1 MLQTKYSKEL
11 KVRKINKM
19 KKIILIL
26 FICCTLQC
34 RAQYKELT
42 ISENEKELLEFLYK
56 NSNKAKMTPSHYF
69 DELSEWDLSNVTLKQ
84 KMKILF
90 KNDKNLNQKL
100 KELEEARIFIYE
112 DTLEDVKDDYQVYHY
127 VDGPR
132 LEYLVHRGD
141 LEVKEIILKILKD
154 PKISKS
160 DKEDIEVYLKYYKYY
175 ISDPDGYTNVREGK
189 STSSKI
195 IATVDSGLPI
205 RVLDTTGNWWQVM
218 TKDNEIGYI
227 HKSRIKKR

>member
-1 MLQTKYSKEL
+1 
-11 KVRKINKM
+11 M
-19 KKIILIL
+19 KKILLIL
-26 FICCTLQC
+26 LIGCIFQC
-34 RAQYKELT
+34 NAQHKELS
-42 ISENEKELLEFLYK
+42 ISESDKALLEFLYK
-56 NSNKAKMTPSHYF
+56 NSNKAKVTPSYYF
-69 DELSEWDLSNVTLKQ
+69 DELSEWDLSNNTLKQ
-84 KMKILF
+84 KMKMLF

-100 KELEEARIFIYE
+100 KELEEARIFTYQGALTNVQANYE
-112 DTLEDVKDDYQVYHY
+112 QYHY
-127 VDGPR
+127 VDG
-132 LEYLVHRGD
+132 LYFDYLVDRGD

-195 IATVDSGLPI
+195 ITTVDSGLPI

>member
-1 MLQTKYSKEL
+1 
-11 KVRKINKM
+11 M
-19 KKIILIL
+19 KKILLIL
-26 FICCTLQC
+26 FIGCIFQC
-34 RAQYKELT
+34 KAQHKELS
-42 ISENEKELLEFLYK
+42 ISESDKDLLEFLYK
-56 NSNKAKMTPSHYF
+56 NSNKAKVNIDNYF

-100 KELEEARIFIYE
+100 KDR
-112 DTLEDVKDDYQVYHY
+112 YQEYHY
-127 VDGPR
+127 VDGPL
-132 LEYLVHRGD
+132 LEYFVLRGD
-141 LEVKEIILKILKD
+141 LEVKEILLKILKD

-195 IATVDSGLPI
+195 ITTVDSGLPI

-218 TKDNEIGYI
+218 TRDNEIGYI

>member
-1 MLQTKYSKEL
+1 
-11 KVRKINKM
+11 M
-19 KKIILIL
+19 KKILLIL
-26 FICCTLQC
+26 LIGCIFQC
-34 RAQYKELT
+34 KAQYKEPS

-56 NSNKAKMTPSHYF
+56 NSNKAKVTPSHYF
-69 DELSEWDLSNVTLKQ
+69 DELSEWDLSNNTLKQ

-100 KELEEARIFIYE
+100 KELEEARVFIYE
-112 DTLEDVKDDYQVYHY
+112 DTLEDVKDDYQEYHY

-175 ISDPDGYTNVREGK
+175 ISDPDGYTNVREDK

-195 IATVDSGLPI
+195 ITTVDSGLPI

>member
-1 MLQTKYSKEL
+1 
-11 KVRKINKM
+11 M
-19 KKIILIL
+19 KKILLIL

-34 RAQYKELT
+34 KAQYKEPS
-42 ISENEKELLEFLYK
+42 ISESDKALLEFLYK
-56 NSNKAKMTPSHYF
+56 NSNKAKVTPSNYF
-69 DELSEWDLSNVTLKQ
+69 DELSQWDLSNVTLKQ

>member
-1 MLQTKYSKEL
+1 MWGRFATALTNRTFWTAS
-11 KVRKINKM
+11 M
-19 KKIILIL
+19 IIFTIL
-26 FICCTLQC
+26 NL
-34 RAQYKELT
+34 
-42 ISENEKELLEFLYK
+42 LYK

-69 DELSEWDLSNVTLKQ
+69 DELSQWDLSNNTLKQ
-84 KMKILF
+84 KMKMLF

-100 KELEEARIFIYE
+100 KELEEARIFTYQGALTNVQANYE
-112 DTLEDVKDDYQVYHY
+112 QYHY
-127 VDGPR
+127 VDG
-132 LEYLVHRGD
+132 LYFDYLVDRGD

-189 STSSKI
+189 STLSKI
-195 IATVDSGLPI
+195 ITTVDSGLPI

-218 TKDNEIGYI
+218 TRDNEIGYI

>member
-1 MLQTKYSKEL
+1 MISCIFQRKAQHKEL
-11 KVRKINKM
+11 S
-19 KKIILIL
+19 
-26 FICCTLQC
+26 
-34 RAQYKELT
+34 
-42 ISENEKELLEFLYK
+42 ISESDKALLEFLYK
-56 NSNKAKMTPSHYF
+56 NSNKAKVTPSYYF
-69 DELSEWDLSNVTLKQ
+69 DELSLWDLSNNTLKQ

-100 KELEEARIFIYE
+100 KELEEARISLYE
-112 DTLEDVKDDYQVYHY
+112 YALEDVKDEYQEYHY

-132 LEYLVHRGD
+132 FSYLVDKGD
-141 LEVKEIILKILKD
+141 LEVKKIILKILKD
-154 PKISKS
+154 PKRSKS
-160 DKEDIEVYLKYYKYY
+160 DKENIEVYLKYYKYY

>member
-1 MLQTKYSKEL
+1 
-11 KVRKINKM
+11 M
-19 KKIILIL
+19 KKILLIL
-26 FICCTLQC
+26 LISCIFQ
-34 RAQYKELT
+34 RKAQHKELS
-42 ISENEKELLEFLYK
+42 ISESDKALLEFLYK
-56 NSNKAKMTPSHYF
+56 NSNKAKVTPSYYF
-69 DELSEWDLSNVTLKQ
+69 DELSLWDLSNNTLKQ

-100 KELEEARIFIYE
+100 KELEEARISLYE
-112 DTLEDVKDDYQVYHY
+112 YALEDVKDEYQEYHY

-132 LEYLVHRGD
+132 FSYLVDKGD
-141 LEVKEIILKILKD
+141 LEVKKIILKILKD
-154 PKISKS
+154 PKRSKS
-160 DKEDIEVYLKYYKYY
+160 DKENIEVYLKYYKYY

>member
-1 MLQTKYSKEL
+1 
-11 KVRKINKM
+11 M
-19 KKIILIL
+19 KKILLIL

-34 RAQYKELT
+34 KAQHKELS
-42 ISENEKELLEFLYK
+42 ISESDKELLEFLYK
-56 NSNKAKMTPSHYF
+56 NSNKVKVAPHSYF
-69 DELSEWDLSNVTLKQ
+69 DELWNWDSDNATLKQ
-84 KMKILF
+84 KMKMLF

-100 KELEEARIFIYE
+100 KELEEARISLYE
-112 DTLEDVKDDYQVYHY
+112 YALEDVKDEYQEYHY

-132 LEYLVHRGD
+132 FSYLVDKGD
-141 LEVKEIILKILKD
+141 LEVKKIILKILKD

-160 DKEDIEVYLKYYKYY
+160 DKERIEVYLKAYPLYY
-175 ISDPDGYTNVREGK
+175 ISDPDGYTNLREGK

-195 IATVDSGLPI
+195 LGTIKSGEKI
-205 RVLDTTGNWWQVM
+205 EVLDTTGDWWQVM

>member
-1 MLQTKYSKEL
+1 
-11 KVRKINKM
+11 M
-19 KKIILIL
+19 KKILLIL
-26 FICCTLQC
+26 FIGCIFQC
-34 RAQYKELT
+34 KAQHHRDFDT
-42 ISENEKELLEFLYK
+42 EKEFLEFLYK
-56 NSNKAKMTPSHYF
+56 NSNKIKADPDDYF
-69 DELSEWDLSNVTLKQ
+69 DELSEWDLSNNTLKQ
-84 KMKILF
+84 KMKMLF

-100 KELEEARIFIYE
+100 KELEEARIFTYQGALTNVQANYE
-112 DTLEDVKDDYQVYHY
+112 QYHY
-127 VDGPR
+127 VDG
-132 LEYLVHRGD
+132 LYFDYLVDRGD

-195 IATVDSGLPI
+195 ITTVDSGLPI

>member
-1 MLQTKYSKEL
+1 L
-11 KVRKINKM
+11 
-19 KKIILIL
+19 KKILLIL

-34 RAQYKELT
+34 RAQHHRDFDT
-42 ISENEKELLEFLYK
+42 EKEFLEFLYK
-56 NSNKAKMTPSHYF
+56 NSNKIKADPDDYF
-69 DELSEWDLSNVTLKQ
+69 DELSEWDLSNNTLKQ
-84 KMKILF
+84 KMKMLF

-100 KELEEARIFIYE
+100 KELEEARIFTYQGALTNVQANYE
-112 DTLEDVKDDYQVYHY
+112 QYHY
-127 VDGPR
+127 VDG
-132 LEYLVHRGD
+132 LYFDYLVDRGD

-195 IATVDSGLPI
+195 ITTVDSGLPI

>member
-1 MLQTKYSKEL
+1 
-11 KVRKINKM
+11 M
-19 KKIILIL
+19 KKILLIL
-26 FICCTLQC
+26 FIGCIFQC
-34 RAQYKELT
+34 KAQHKELS

-56 NSNKAKMTPSHYF
+56 NSNKAKVNIDNYF
-69 DELSEWDLSNVTLKQ
+69 DELSEWDLNNNVLKQ
-84 KMKILF
+84 KMKSLF
-90 KNDKNLNQKL
+90 KSDKNLNQKL
-100 KELEEARIFIYE
+100 KELEEARIFTYQGALTNVQANYE
-112 DTLEDVKDDYQVYHY
+112 QYHY
-127 VDGPR
+127 VDG
-132 LEYLVHRGD
+132 LYFDYLVDRGD

-154 PKISKS
+154 PKRSKS

-195 IATVDSGLPI
+195 ITTVDSGLPI

>member
-1 MLQTKYSKEL
+1 
-11 KVRKINKM
+11 M
-19 KKIILIL
+19 KKILLIL
-26 FICCTLQC
+26 FIGCIFQC
-34 RAQYKELT
+34 KAQHHRDFDT
-42 ISENEKELLEFLYK
+42 EKEFLEFLYK
-56 NSNKAKMTPSHYF
+56 NSNKIKADPDDYF
-69 DELSEWDLSNVTLKQ
+69 DELSEWDLNNNVLKQ
-84 KMKILF
+84 KMKSLF
-90 KNDKNLNQKL
+90 KSDKNLNQKL
-100 KELEEARIFIYE
+100 KELEEARIFTYQGALTNVQANYE
-112 DTLEDVKDDYQVYHY
+112 QYHY
-127 VDGPR
+127 VDG
-132 LEYLVHRGD
+132 LYFDYLVDRGD

-154 PKISKS
+154 PNISKS

-195 IATVDSGLPI
+195 ITTVDSGLPI

>member
-1 MLQTKYSKEL
+1 
-11 KVRKINKM
+11 M
-19 KKIILIL
+19 KKILLIL
-26 FICCTLQC
+26 LIGCIFQC
-34 RAQYKELT
+34 KAQYKEPS

-56 NSNKAKMTPSHYF
+56 NSNKAKVTPSHYF
-69 DELSEWDLSNVTLKQ
+69 DELSEWDLSNNTLKQ

-100 KELEEARIFIYE
+100 KELEEARVFIYE
-112 DTLEDVKDDYQVYHY
+112 DTLEDVKDDYQEYHY

-160 DKEDIEVYLKYYKYY
+160 DKENIEVYLKYYKYY

-205 RVLDTTGNWWQVM
+205 RVLDTIGNWWQVM

>member
-1 MLQTKYSKEL
+1 
-11 KVRKINKM
+11 M
-19 KKIILIL
+19 KKILLIL

-34 RAQYKELT
+34 KAQYKEPS
-42 ISENEKELLEFLYK
+42 ISESDKALLEFLYK
-56 NSNKAKMTPSHYF
+56 NSNKAKVTPSNYF
-69 DELSEWDLSNVTLKQ
+69 DELSQWDLSNVTLKQ

-227 HKSRIKKR
+227 HKSRIKR

>member
-1 MLQTKYSKEL
+1 
-11 KVRKINKM
+11 M
-19 KKIILIL
+19 KKILLIL
-26 FICCTLQC
+26 LIGCIFQC
-34 RAQYKELT
+34 KAQYKELS
-42 ISENEKELLEFLYK
+42 ISESDKALLEFLYK
-56 NSNKAKMTPSHYF
+56 NSNRVKVAPHSYF
-69 DELSEWDLSNVTLKQ
+69 DELWNWDSDNATLKQ

-100 KELEEARIFIYE
+100 KELEEARISLYE
-112 DTLEDVKDDYQVYHY
+112 YALEDVKDEYQEYHY

-132 LEYLVHRGD
+132 FSYLVDKGD
-141 LEVKEIILKILKD
+141 LEVKKIILKILKD

-160 DKEDIEVYLKYYKYY
+160 DKERIEVYLKAYPLYY
-175 ISDPDGYTNVREGK
+175 ISDPDGYTNVREDK

-195 IATVDSGLPI
+195 LGTVKSGETI
-205 RVLDTTGNWWQVM
+205 EVLNNKGNWWQVM

>member
-1 MLQTKYSKEL
+1 
-11 KVRKINKM
+11 M
-19 KKIILIL
+19 KKILLIL
-26 FICCTLQC
+26 LIGCTLQC
-34 RAQYKELT
+34 IAQYKELS

-56 NSNKAKMTPSHYF
+56 NSNKAKVNIDNYF

-100 KELEEARIFIYE
+100 KELEEARILLYKSNLLLI
-112 DTLEDVKDDYQVYHY
+112 KDRYQEYHY
-127 VDGPR
+127 VDGPL
-132 LEYLVHRGD
+132 LEYFILRGD
-141 LEVKEIILKILKD
+141 LEVKEILLKILKD

-160 DKEDIEVYLKYYKYY
+160 DKERIEVYLKAYPLYY
-175 ISDPDGYTNVREGK
+175 ISDPDGYTNVREDK

-195 IATVDSGLPI
+195 LGTVKSGEKI
-205 RVLDTTGNWWQVM
+205 EVLDTTGNWWQVM

>member
-1 MLQTKYSKEL
+1 M
-11 KVRKINKM
+11 IG
-19 KKIILIL
+19 
-26 FICCTLQC
+26 CTLQC
-34 RAQYKELT
+34 KAQYKELT

-69 DELSEWDLSNVTLKQ
+69 DELSQWDLSNITLKH

-154 PKISKS
+154 PKRSKS

-195 IATVDSGLPI
+195 ITTVDSGLPI
-205 RVLDTTGNWWQVM
+205 RVLEPTGNWWQVM

>member
-1 MLQTKYSKEL
+1 
-11 KVRKINKM
+11 M
-19 KKIILIL
+19 KKILLIL

>member
-1 MLQTKYSKEL
+1 
-11 KVRKINKM
+11 M
-19 KKIILIL
+19 KKILLIL
-26 FICCTLQC
+26 LIGCIFQC
-34 RAQYKELT
+34 KAQYKELS
-42 ISENEKELLEFLYK
+42 ISESDKELLEFLYK
-56 NSNKAKMTPSHYF
+56 NSNRVKVAPHSYF
-69 DELSEWDLSNVTLKQ
+69 DELWNWDSDNATLKQ

-100 KELEEARIFIYE
+100 KELEEARISLYE
-112 DTLEDVKDDYQVYHY
+112 YALEDVKDEYQEYHY

-132 LEYLVHRGD
+132 FSYLVDKGD
-141 LEVKEIILKILKD
+141 LEVKKIILKILKD

-160 DKEDIEVYLKYYKYY
+160 DKERIEVYLKAYPLYY
-175 ISDPDGYTNVREGK
+175 ISDPDGYTNVREDK

-195 IATVDSGLPI
+195 LGTVKSGETI
-205 RVLDTTGNWWQVM
+205 EVLNNKGNWWQVM

>member
-1 MLQTKYSKEL
+1 
-11 KVRKINKM
+11 M
-19 KKIILIL
+19 KKILLIL
-26 FICCTLQC
+26 LIGCIFQC
-34 RAQYKELT
+34 KAQYKELS
-42 ISENEKELLEFLYK
+42 ISESDKALLEFLYK
-56 NSNKAKMTPSHYF
+56 NSNRVKVAPHSYF
-69 DELSEWDLSNVTLKQ
+69 DELWNWDSDNATLKQ

-100 KELEEARIFIYE
+100 KELEEARISLYE
-112 DTLEDVKDDYQVYHY
+112 YALEDVKDEYQEYHY

-132 LEYLVHRGD
+132 FSYLVDKGD
-141 LEVKEIILKILKD
+141 LEVKKIILKILKD

-160 DKEDIEVYLKYYKYY
+160 DKESAEIYLKYYKYY

>member
-1 MLQTKYSKEL
+1 
-11 KVRKINKM
+11 M
-19 KKIILIL
+19 KKILLIL
-26 FICCTLQC
+26 FIGCIFQC
-34 RAQYKELT
+34 KAQHHRDFDT
-42 ISENEKELLEFLYK
+42 EKEFLEFLYK
-56 NSNKAKMTPSHYF
+56 NSNKIKADPDDYF
-69 DELSEWDLSNVTLKQ
+69 DELSEWDLNNNVLKQ
-84 KMKILF
+84 KMKSLF
-90 KNDKNLNQKL
+90 KSDKNLNQKL
-100 KELEEARIFIYE
+100 KELEEARIFTYQGALTNVQANYE
-112 DTLEDVKDDYQVYHY
+112 QYHY
-127 VDGPR
+127 VDG
-132 LEYLVHRGD
+132 LYFDYLVDRGD

-195 IATVDSGLPI
+195 ITTVDSGLPI

>member
-1 MLQTKYSKEL
+1 
-11 KVRKINKM
+11 M
-19 KKIILIL
+19 KKILLIL
-26 FICCTLQC
+26 FIGCIFQC
-34 RAQYKELT
+34 KAQHKELS
-42 ISENEKELLEFLYK
+42 ISESDKELLEFLYK
-56 NSNKAKMTPSHYF
+56 NSNKVKVAPHNYF
-69 DELSEWDLSNVTLKQ
+69 DELWNWDSDNATLKQ

-100 KELEEARIFIYE
+100 KELEEARISLYE
-112 DTLEDVKDDYQVYHY
+112 YALEDVKDEYQEYHY

-132 LEYLVHRGD
+132 FSYLVDKGD
-141 LEVKEIILKILKD
+141 LEVKKIILKILKD

-160 DKEDIEVYLKYYKYY
+160 DKERIEVYLKAYPLYY
-175 ISDPDGYTNVREGK
+175 ISDPDGYTNLREGK

-195 IATVDSGLPI
+195 LGTVKSGEKI
-205 RVLDTTGNWWQVM
+205 EVLNNKGNWWQVM

>member
-1 MLQTKYSKEL
+1 
-11 KVRKINKM
+11 M
-19 KKIILIL
+19 KKILLIL
-26 FICCTLQC
+26 FIVCTLQC
-34 RAQYKELT
+34 KAQHKELS

-56 NSNKAKMTPSHYF
+56 NSNKAKVTPSHYF
-69 DELSEWDLSNVTLKQ
+69 DELSEWDLSNNTLKQ

-100 KELEEARIFIYE
+100 KELEEARVFIYE
-112 DTLEDVKDDYQVYHY
+112 DTLEDIKDDYQEYHY

-154 PKISKS
+154 PKRSKS
-160 DKEDIEVYLKYYKYY
+160 DKENIEVYLKYYKYY

-195 IATVDSGLPI
+195 ITTVDSGLPI

-218 TKDNEIGYI
+218 TRDNEIGYI

>member
-1 MLQTKYSKEL
+1 
-11 KVRKINKM
+11 M
-19 KKIILIL
+19 KKILLIL
-26 FICCTLQC
+26 LIGCIFQC
-34 RAQYKELT
+34 KAQHHRDFDT
-42 ISENEKELLEFLYK
+42 EKEFLEFLYK
-56 NSNKAKMTPSHYF
+56 NSNKIKADPDDYF
-69 DELSEWDLSNVTLKQ
+69 DELSEWDLSNNTLKQ
-84 KMKILF
+84 KMKMLF

-100 KELEEARIFIYE
+100 KELEEARISLYKSNLLLI
-112 DTLEDVKDDYQVYHY
+112 KDRYQEYHY
-127 VDGPR
+127 VNDPI

>member
-1 MLQTKYSKEL
+1 
-11 KVRKINKM
+11 M
-19 KKIILIL
+19 KKILLIL
-26 FICCTLQC
+26 LIGCIFQC
-34 RAQYKELT
+34 KAQHHRDFDT
-42 ISENEKELLEFLYK
+42 EKEFLEFLYK
-56 NSNKAKMTPSHYF
+56 NSNKIKADPDDYF
-69 DELSEWDLSNVTLKQ
+69 DELSEWDLSNNTLKQ
-84 KMKILF
+84 KMKMLF

>member
-1 MLQTKYSKEL
+1 
-11 KVRKINKM
+11 M
-19 KKIILIL
+19 KKILLIL

-34 RAQYKELT
+34 RAQYKEPS

-56 NSNKAKMTPSHYF
+56 NSNKAKVTPSHYF
-69 DELSEWDLSNVTLKQ
+69 DELSEWDLSNNTLKQ

-100 KELEEARIFIYE
+100 KELEEARVFIYE
-112 DTLEDVKDDYQVYHY
+112 DTLEDVKDDYQEYHY

-154 PKISKS
+154 PKRSKS